1 MKFEKNKLFKLEE
14 LIGKNVII
22 KNNNSPLFNIII
34 NNITR
39 SKEKSCY
46 LNYKGIAFQLDSYNK
61 TYNNNNNL
69 DRLTINSYILLAFD
83 SERFNELNELNDNR
97 YEIMEEDFFYNN
109 ISSFFN
115 SK

>member
-1 MKFEKNKLFKLEE
+1 MKFEKRKLFKLEE
-14 LIGKNVII
+14 LIGKNIII

-61 TYNNNNNL
+61 TYNNNNL
-69 DRLTINSYILLAFD
+69 DRLTISSYILLAID
-83 SERFNELNELNDNR
+83 SERYNKLSYNR